1 MLDLATLIELDQQL
15 GWDKD
20 EAVLPVLRRTLEESR
35 KDKGVSFVGSVAE
48 NLRVRVLDLATLI
61 ELDQQ

>member
-35 KDKGVSFVGSVAE
+35 KDKGVSFVGIAAGS
-48 NLRVRVLDLATLI
+48 
-61 ELDQQ
+61 ELQFRS